1 LELRAMLLAADG
13 MLYLKASEEITP
25 LRLRMKRISKHGTF
39 DLGKRGTL
47 VSIIEGET
55 ACPV

>member
-1 LELRAMLLAADG
+1 MLLAADG